1 MNNYS
6 VIIPVYNSSST
17 IVELTS
23 RLANFFISRNESF
36 ELILVDDGSTDNS
49 WKTIE
54 EVKKKCGFNL
64 RGIKLNKN
72 YGQHNA
78 TLCGITHSSGNFIIT
93 IDDDLQFPPEE
104 IQKLLDCYS
113 QTQADIIYGI
123 PETKQHSVI
132 RNAGTTYVKLTSDQS
147 KGGSSFRL
155 IKNSICDE
163 ITKNHHGN
171 FLFLDTIFTWYT
183 NNIETTIVNHET
195 RKSGKSGYSLKKLIY
210 LYFDILINYSALP
223 LRIMT
228 YGGLISSLI
237 TFIFGL
243 RFIYKKLI
251 HNVPLGYTSLIVSIL
266 FSTSLILLCL
276 GIIGQYLYKLYQIQ
290 NKKPTYSIQKVL
302 K

>member
-1 MNNYS
+1 MINYS

-17 IVELTS
+17 IVGLTS
-23 RLANFFISRNESF
+23 RLANFFNTRNESF
-36 ELILVDDGSTDNS
+36 ELILVDDGSSDNS

-54 EVKKKCGFNL
+54 EVKKKCSFNL

-78 TLCGITHSSGNFIIT
+78 TLCGITHSSGNLIIT

-104 IQKLLDCYS
+104 IAKLIDCYT

-123 PETKQHSVI
+123 PNVKQHSAI
-132 RNAGTTYVKLTSDQS
+132 RNVGTTYIKLTSDQP

-155 IKNSICDE
+155 IKKSICDE

-183 NNIETTIVNHET
+183 NNIETIAVNHEI
-195 RKSGKSGYSLKKLIY
+195 RKSGKSGYSYKKLIY